1 VLHIT
6 VKIGRYNL
14 GIQLSFYTYPLSA
27 GTNALFYR
35 L

>member
-1 VLHIT
+1 
-6 VKIGRYNL
+6 L